1 LVFCQS
7 IIIKCKKTNYIL
19 FGNKKT
25 SNIPISINN
34 EQITRVFETKFLGI
48 IVQADLK
55 WNMHINSLANKI
67 SKTIGV
73 INKLKPVLAAPHLR
87 LLYQSLIEPYISYC
101 CIVWASPEKHCSL
114 ETLFKLQKRAVRTI
128 LSVHYLA
135 HSAPLFQKL
144 SILNIYLLCLN
155 QILIFV
161 YKSTNFLLPSHCAN
175 YFTRTKDIHSHATRG
190 HQYDLFL
197 TNAQKNCRIN
207 SLSIRGPRYWN
218 SIPVYIRTA
227 TSLRMFK
234 NHLKQYLITTTS
246 SNYT

>member
-1 LVFCQS
+1 M
-7 IIIKCKKTNYIL
+7 
-19 FGNKKT
+19 
-25 SNIPISINN
+25 
-34 EQITRVFETKFLGI
+34 FETKFLGI

-67 SKTIGV
+67 SKIIGV

-114 ETLFKLQKRAVRTI
+114 ETLFKLQNRAVRTI

-144 SILNIYLLCLN
+144 NILNIYLLCLN

-161 YKSTNFLLPSHCAN
+161 YKSTNFLLPSHYAN

-197 TNAQKNCRIN
+197 TSAQKN
-207 SLSIRGPRYWN
+207 
-218 SIPVYIRTA
+218 VE
-227 TSLRMFK
+227 
-234 NHLKQYLITTTS
+234 
-246 SNYT
+246 